1 MSVAQDLLK
10 KIEDH
15 INSADLSEEFS
26 KKGTILE
33 IKDGVATVTGLEEVT
48 FSEIVEFENGL
59 KGLVLDLLKEYVG
72 VLIQGDYGT
81 LAQGDTVK
89 ATGEVFSVGVGK
101 NFLGRVVN
109 GLGEPIDGLGEIKA
123 DTTYPVERIAPGV
136 IARQ

>member
-10 KIEDH
+10 KIEDQ

-72 VLIQGDYGT
+72 VLILGDYGT

-89 ATGEVFSVGVGK
+89 ATGQVFSVGVGE

-109 GLGEPIDGLGEIKA
+109 GLGEPIDGLGDIKS